1 MMCCGLQ
8 TRDAER
14 IRDFILE
21 HKPHALL
28 VGGANMACRQ
38 LKAELTAVRDYIL
51 ETMPHFF
58 TRCAACPW
66 AARHAIVRAR
76 CGAFP
81 SQHVELSHLRRGI
94 RNMSSLWS
102 PGTLCGWYCSDTG
115 QLVC

>member
-58 TRCAACPW
+58 TRCAARPW
-66 AARHAIVRAR
+66 ADRHATVRAR
-76 CGAFP
+76 WDQ
-81 SQHVELSHLRRGI
+81 SQHAELLNLHRGT
-94 RNMSSLWS
+94 RNMSSLWR
-102 PGTLCGWYCSDTG
+102 PGTLYGWYRSDTG